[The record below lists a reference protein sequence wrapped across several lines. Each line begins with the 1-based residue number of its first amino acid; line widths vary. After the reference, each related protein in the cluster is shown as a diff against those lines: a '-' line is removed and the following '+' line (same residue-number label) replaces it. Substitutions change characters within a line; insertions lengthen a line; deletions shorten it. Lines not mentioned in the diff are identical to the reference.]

1 MFVKHVFI
9 DFKMHL
15 VQKLSRLLC
24 PLSVNHAGDF
34 FANFCFSQW
43 GKGQVHVSVSLS
55 LMFNVRLKLSSTFYI
70 IASSRL
76 LDR

>member
-9 DFKMHL
+9 DLKMDL
-15 VQKLSRLLC
+15 VQICLVVLALCLSIMPEL
-24 PLSVNHAGDF
+24 
-34 FANFCFSQW
+34 FANVCFSQW
-43 GKGQVHVSVSLS
+43 YKGQVHISVSLS
-55 LMFNVRLKLSSTFYI
+55 VMFNVRLKLSSTFYI